1 MKNIVGAFF
10 SGAKSSVFSTLYKSL
25 IQLVQL
31 IILTRLL
38 SHEDFGIFAI
48 VTICVNFAKIY
59 MDFGVTNSIIQE
71 RNPSHTLLSS
81 LFWIN
86 ILSGLAI
93 SLLVYFI
100 SAPISN
106 YYNAEDVRYLME
118 VMSAIFFIY
127 SLSNL
132 HRALM
137 KKYFNFGKLA
147 LADCL
152 SLTFSFLTT
161 TIAAYNGEGVWSFA
175 YGAIVHSITSS
186 ILVIIFSWKYLT
198 PSFIVS
204 FRDSTSSLKFGLYQ
218 LGQNT
223 TIFATTQVDVII
235 IGKLLGLEVLGAYNI
250 LKQYLYM
257 LSQVVNPIIGNVIY
271 PILSSVN
278 NNHDKLDRLSSQ
290 VIKYTFVLNV
300 SFFGIFISFSD
311 FICNIILE
319 APGYSIVL
327 VLLAIYFAMRSFLSP
342 LGVLLLSKGKANV
355 AFSWSVMELILITI
369 FCYFGASE
377 SILYLSISLILY
389 QSLMT
394 VLSWVMLVSKYT
406 SISVTNYINCFTS
419 PCLIFLFSY
428 VISVWLSKLPLN
440 EYFVFSVSFAVYLFI
455 YIILTI
461 MFNFELK
468 SFIKAKVG
476 NK

>member
-1 MKNIVGAFF
+1 MKNIVGAFL

-25 IQLVQL
+25 IQIVQL

-38 SHEDFGIFAI
+38 SHEDFGVFAI
-48 VTICVNFAKIY
+48 VAICVNFAKIY
-59 MDFGVTNSIIQE
+59 MDFGITNSIIQE
-71 RNPSHTLLSS
+71 RDPSHILLSS

-86 ILSGLAI
+86 ILSGLVI

-100 SAPISN
+100 STPISH
-106 YYNAEDVRYLME
+106 YYNAESVRYLME
-118 VMSAIFFIY
+118 AMSAIFFFY

-132 HRALM
+132 HRGLM
-137 KKYFNFGKLA
+137 KKYFDFGRLA
-147 LADCL
+147 FADCL

-161 TIAAYNGEGVWSFA
+161 TISAYNGEGVWSFA

-186 ILVIIFSWKYLT
+186 ILVIAFSWKYLI

-204 FRDSTSSLKFGLYQ
+204 FKDSISSLKFGLYQ

-223 TIFATTQVDVII
+223 TIFMTTQVDVII

-278 NNHDKLDRLSSQ
+278 DNHDKLDRLSSQ
-290 VIKYTFVLNV
+290 VIKYTFVLNI
-300 SFFGIFISFSD
+300 SFFGIFIAFSD
-311 FICNIILE
+311 FVCNIILD
-319 APGYSIVL
+319 APDYSRVL
-327 VLLAIYFAMRSFLSP
+327 ALLAIFFAMRSFLSP
-342 LGVLLLSKGKANV
+342 LGVLLLSKGRANV
-355 AFSWSVMELILITI
+355 AFYWSVIELILITV
-369 FCYFGASE
+369 FCYLGASE
-377 SILYLSISLILY
+377 SILHLSVSLILY

-394 VLSWVMLVSKYT
+394 VLSWFMLVSKYT
-406 SISVTNYINCFTS
+406 SINVTSYIYHFIS
-419 PCLIFLFSY
+419 PCLIFLFAY

-440 EYFVFSVSFAVYLFI
+440 EYFVFSVSFFGYLFI

-461 MFNFELK
+461 IFNIELK
-468 SFIKAKVG
+468 YFIKAKVG
-476 NK
+476 KK